1 MRFQWNSAKA
11 ADNLDKHGVSFGEA
25 ATVFRDPLSATA
37 LDLDRSL
44 NEERFIT
51 FGVSTRGRLLVVV
64 HADRDDTIRIISAR
78 PATSAERK
86 LYEEDRPQDD

>member
-11 ADNLDKHGVSFGEA
+11 ADNLDKHGSFGEA

-78 PATSAERK
+78 PVTSAERK
-86 LYEEDRPQDD
+86 LYEEGRPQDD